1 MTRKHYILIANS
13 LGSHMRFERGDS
25 KAQEVIY
32 LTAQELSHALHADNP
47 RFDRARFLEHVL
59 DVAEGRRDLDGKK
72 VAA

>member
-1 MTRKHYILIANS
+1 
-13 LGSHMRFERGDS
+13 
-25 KAQEVIY
+25 
-32 LTAQELSHALHADNP
+32 LSHALHADNP